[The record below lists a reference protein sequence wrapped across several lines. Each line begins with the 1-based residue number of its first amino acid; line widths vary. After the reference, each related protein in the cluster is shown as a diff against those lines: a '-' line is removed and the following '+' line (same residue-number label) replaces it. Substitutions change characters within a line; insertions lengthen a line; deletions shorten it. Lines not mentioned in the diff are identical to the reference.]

1 MGDDNTVLARAN
13 MIEHLRSVDVS
24 NNEARYY
31 TWYVDAKARTRLENF
46 RVGRVKAPA
55 LLPVAFSPPPPP
67 VSPVIRHATTQFSFV
82 SETGGER
89 ENGGG
94 KIKRGRKG
102 ADGEKKK
109 EVGKDGGKSAS
120 R

>member
-13 MIEHLRSVDVS
+13 MIEYLRSVDVS

-55 LLPVAFSPPPPP
+55 LLPVAFSPPPPRMYRP
-67 VSPVIRHATTQFSFV
+67 LYATPRPSFP
-82 SETGGER
+82 SYPR
-89 ENGGG
+89 
-94 KIKRGRKG
+94 RG
-102 ADGEKKK
+102 A
-109 EVGKDGGKSAS
+109 SA
-120 R
+120 RTEEGR